1 MSAIVVLAGC
11 CCNGADSSFI
21 KEKSGMLEGFK
32 IFMYLF
38 VLKNP
43 DLLNL

>member
-11 CCNGADSSFI
+11 WCNGADSFI